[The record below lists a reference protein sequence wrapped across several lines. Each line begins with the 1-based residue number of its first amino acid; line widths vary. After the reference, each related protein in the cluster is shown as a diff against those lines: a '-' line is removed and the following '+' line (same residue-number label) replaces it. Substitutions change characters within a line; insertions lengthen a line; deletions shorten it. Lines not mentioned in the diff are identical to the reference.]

1 MKSPYYRTREM
12 ERMDLVATRQ
22 LYDDSMPVKQVVI
35 TLYSRRKSSVL
46 RIIDPEAV
54 GIIVDF
60 LKQRYKME
68 N

>member
-12 ERMDLVATRQ
+12 ERMDLDATRQ